1 MVLCIYFTV
10 SIFMYPLCL
19 ALDILRE
26 LRNQNYF
33 LMLDH
38 FSTLNIE
45 SEEKVKKLHFKQFY
59 TLFSLFTTYSE
70 DKILRLHFLLLFS
83 IL

>member
-1 MVLCIYFTV
+1 MVICIYFTV
-10 SIFMYPLCL
+10 SIFMYLLCL

-26 LRNQNYF
+26 LRNQSYF

-45 SEEKVKKLHFKQFY
+45 SEKKVNKLHFKQFY
-59 TLFSLFTTYSE
+59 TLVSLFTTYSE
-70 DKILRLHFLLLFS
+70 DKILRLHFSLLFS